1 MPGNIRETPDA
12 SCSQRRYGLGLGRK
26 TRLKNENTC
35 VCVHSMQHWLS
46 ELVITVQVC
55 ETPAIKYLLTAAP

>member
-1 MPGNIRETPDA
+1 MPGNIRETPEA
-12 SCSQRRYGLGLGRK
+12 SCSQRRCGLGLGRK
-26 TRLKNENTC
+26 TRLQNENTC
-35 VCVHSMQHWLS
+35 VCAHSMRRLS